1 MAGVRDGYCPRR
13 GEYYAWRAHGGILA
27 RGGVNTLRG
36 GRTGALLPATGVN
49 ALRGGRAGAL
59 LPAAPVNALRG
70 GRTGRLL
77 PATLAVFSEREEFRH
92 QSGGEVTIAG
102 ELAVGC
108 VVSVFQE
115 GSKLL
120 FLIEG

>member
-1 MAGVRDGYCPRR
+1 MPCMAVDEIR
-13 GEYYAWRAHGGILA
+13 GGHTGAFLPAT
-27 RGGVNTLRG
+27 GVNTLRG
-36 GRTGALLPATGVN
+36 GRA
-49 ALRGGRAGAL
+49 GRL
-59 LPAAPVNALRG
+59 LPAATVNALRG

>member
-1 MAGVRDGYCPRR
+1 MGAFLP
-13 GEYYAWRAHGGILA
+13 AT
-27 RGGVNTLRG
+27 GVNIMG
-36 GRTGALLPATGVN
+36 VGRTGALLPATGVN
-49 ALRGGRAGAL
+49 IM
-59 LPAAPVNALRG
+59 RG
-70 GRTGRLL
+70 GRTGRLLPATTVNALRGGHTGAFL

>member
-1 MAGVRDGYCPRR
+1 MNAL
-13 GEYYAWRAHGGILA
+13 H
-27 RGGVNTLRG
+27 G

-49 ALRGGRAGAL
+49 ALRGGRTGRL
-59 LPAAPVNALRG
+59 LPATPVNALRG
-70 GRTGRLL
+70 GRAGRLLPATGVNIMRGGHTGVLL

-108 VVSVFQE
+108 IVSVFQE

>member
-1 MAGVRDGYCPRR
+1 M
-13 GEYYAWRAHGGILA
+13 
-27 RGGVNTLRG
+27 NTLRG
-36 GRTGALLPATGVN
+36 GRTGALLLAATVN
-49 ALRGGRAGAL
+49 ALRGGHTGAL
-59 LPAAPVNALRG
+59 LPATGVNTLRG
-70 GRTGRLL
+70 GHTGAFL

>member
-1 MAGVRDGYCPRR
+1 M
-13 GEYYAWRAHGGILA
+13 
-27 RGGVNTLRG
+27 NTLRG

>member
-1 MAGVRDGYCPRR
+1 MFIARD
-13 GEYYAWRAHGGILA
+13 
-27 RGGVNTLRG
+27 GVNTLRG
-36 GRTGALLPATGVN
+36 GRTGALLPATPVN
-49 ALRGGRAGAL
+49 TLRGGRTGAFL
-59 LPAAPVNALRG
+59 SAAPVNALRG

>member
-1 MAGVRDGYCPRR
+1 MR
-13 GEYYAWRAHGGILA
+13 GGRTGRLLPATTVNALRGGHTGAFLPA
-27 RGGVNTLRG
+27 TGVNTLRG
-36 GRTGALLPATGVN
+36 GRA
-49 ALRGGRAGAL
+49 GRF
-59 LPAAPVNALRG
+59 LPAAGVNIMRG
-70 GRTGRLL
+70 GRTGALL